1 MRRWTRWTAVALG
14 LLCAAVAVP
23 TTAQAETGV
32 DDVVSALGLVSEPAD
47 YVVLVD
53 TSGSMNAGGR
63 YTKVRTELGKLV
75 AGLDSD
81 DRVSLFTFDT
91 KVTPRFRGVVG
102 KKPTAVLAKLP
113 RKASGKHTDI
123 GAAIAAGLT
132 ELEKADTH
140 RLAAL
145 ILITDGK
152 VDAPGSTYANS
163 RSAAWKALQGRA
175 AALGTNHQVAAYAVA
190 LQASTDAG
198 LLKQAFPQASEV
210 GASQVG
216 ARFAQVGGDLVR
228 LQAAQALKDELAHPI
243 SVVWSGEL
251 GRALS
256 DGVAVDAKLSLTS
269 PYPHVPV
276 ELSDVRAVASD
287 GLTVNLSGLPASI
300 ELDPNQSVTLPVR
313 VTVTGSAGWSS
324 RVGLAATVSSPW
336 RGVLTDKLGVEFAPR
351 IEGTAPVPAAP
362 IKLPPALLP
371 TLATVAAVVA
381 ALGLV
386 FWLVRL
392 VLVPPMSGL
401 LTIRLGDRELADIPL
416 RGRRMKVSA
425 PEIATELHGLVGTV
439 AGRRVPGGGSAVV
452 VDLRFGSV
460 HASGRIL
467 DGAALA
473 LGEMTVT
480 FTSKRRRILDKIG
493 FPDEQVGEESE
504 DTAVG
509 VAHWGDKTA

>member
-1 MRRWTRWTAVALG
+1 MRRWARWAAVALG
-14 LLCAAVAVP
+14 LFCAAMAVP
-23 TTAQAETGV
+23 ATAHAETGV
-32 DDVVSALGLVSEPAD
+32 DDVVSALGLASEPAD

-152 VDAPGSTYANS
+152 VDAPGSTYAS
-163 RSAAWKALQGRA
+163 SKSAAWKALQGRA
-175 AALGTNHQVAAYAVA
+175 AALETSHQVAAYAVA

-228 LQAAQALKDELAHPI
+228 LQAAQALTEELTHPI

-256 DGVAVDAKLSLTS
+256 DGVAVEAKLSLTS
-269 PYPHVPV
+269 PYAHVPV
-276 ELSDVRAVASD
+276 ELSDLRAVASD

-313 VTVTGSAGWSS
+313 VTVAGSAGWSS
-324 RVGLAATVSSPW
+324 GVGLAATVSSPW
-336 RGVLTDKLGVEFAPR
+336 QEDQTDKLGVGVAPR
-351 IEGTAPVPAAP
+351 SKGTAPIPAAP
-362 IKLPPALLP
+362 IKLPPTLLP
-371 TLATVAAVVA
+371 TLATVAAIAA
-381 ALGLV
+381 ALGLAL
-386 FWLVRL
+386 WLVRL
-392 VLVPPMSGL
+392 LLVPPMSGL

-416 RGRRMKVSA
+416 RGRRMKVTA
-425 PEIATELHGLVGTV
+425 PEIATELHGLAGTV
-439 AGRRVPGGGSAVV
+439 AGRRVANGGSAVV

-460 HASGRIL
+460 PASGRIL

-480 FTSKRRRILDKIG
+480 FTSRHRRILNKIG
-493 FPDEQVGEESE
+493 FPGEPVAEESG
-504 DTAVG
+504 DAPVG
-509 VAHWGDKTA
+509 VARWGDKTE